1 MKLLLL
7 AAFLFSSLF
16 ATGQDVI
23 VLDGSGKNLNHSI
36 ADQFTIYS
44 STKPIQYGELNLKSV
59 RDRLTK
65 TKLSQSVENLD
76 FTSDYY
82 YIWFNIKNKSGG
94 PKYLYLETA
103 RPITNLVKILPLR
116 EGYLEYTEELQS
128 GDAIPF
134 EEKAIHSNNS
144 ILPLYIPADK
154 EYGFIL
160 SLSSDGEI
168 ISLPMIFWEGSEYE
182 KIQNQRQFSSGIF
195 YGIFVFVILI
205 YFTFFLLLRDRL
217 YLIYTVYVFFSGMLQ
232 FSLEGYAHQFLLP
245 SGGYFTQHIVLFVAG
260 WTVFFAYYYSASY
273 LELTGRLRRTAQI
286 LALLVVLATFAS
298 LIPGTVYEICYPLIN
313 GFSLLSLVF
322 ILYSA
327 LTVRKRSH
335 EVSNLF
341 LFGLISLMGGAIIFI
356 LGNFSLINIPILTQN
371 SLKVGTLIEIICLS
385 ILMAGKYKRL
395 QDEKDA
401 VQKQLFIELEEKNK
415 VTEEANIR
423 LEAEVQARTEK
434 IDQQRAQ
441 LKEKNEDLLDSIKY
455 AKRIQQALL
464 PPEKQ
469 IKKWLPNSFVFY
481 EPKDIVSGDFYWME
495 EVQTSTENPERLL
508 LFATAD
514 CTGHGVPGALVSVVC
529 NNLLK
534 MSKIQREINSTG
546 EALDFIDHEI
556 FTLLN
561 SEYRTEHIRDGMDIS
576 LCALNRS
583 TNKLYFSSA
592 KIPLYLIRNGE
603 LKIFKGDRK
612 SIGYV
617 DDEQGFHYKTEVIQL
632 EKGDCIYSFSDGI
645 VDQFGGEKG
654 KKFLA
659 KRLQNLLLEI
669 CELPMEEQ
677 KKRLSEVVTNWK
689 ENYEQIDDMLLIG
702 ITV

>member
-1 MKLLLL
+1 M
-7 AAFLFSSLF
+7 
-16 ATGQDVI
+16 GQDVI
-23 VLDGSGKNLNHSI
+23 VIDEFGKNLNHSI

-44 STKPIQYGELNLKSV
+44 SEKRIRPEDFKSEKVRKRLKKENL
-59 RDRLTK
+59 T
-65 TKLSQSVENLD
+65 QSVENLD
-76 FTSDYY
+76 FTTKYF
-82 YIWFNIKNKSGG
+82 YIWFNVKNKTNGF
-94 PKYLYLETA
+94 KTFYLETA
-103 RPITNLVKILPLR
+103 RPITNKV
-116 EGYLEYTEELQS
+116 ELFSLDFQSEWALSSSVIS
-128 GDAIPF
+128 GDGIRF
-134 EEKAIHSNNS
+134 EDKSIQNNRS
-144 ILPLYIPADK
+144 ILPFYIERNSESEYLLYL
-154 EYGFIL
+154 G
-160 SLSSDGEI
+160 SDGEI
-168 ISLPMIFWEGSEYE
+168 ISLPMILWEREAFE
-182 KIQNQRQFSSGIF
+182 KIQNQRQFTSGLF
-195 YGIFVFVILI
+195 YGIFLFVILI

-217 YLIYTVYVFFSGMLQ
+217 YLIYTIYVLFSGLLQ
-232 FSLEGYAHQFLLP
+232 FSLEGYAHQYLFP
-245 SGGYFTQHIVLFVAG
+245 SGGYFTQHVVLFVAG

-273 LELTGRLRRTAQI
+273 LKLTGKLKRTAQVLAI
-286 LALLVVLATFAS
+286 LVLLATFAS
-298 LIPGTVYEICYPLIN
+298 LIPGTIYEICYPLIN

-327 LTVRKRSH
+327 LTVRRRSQT
-335 EVSNLF
+335 VNNLF

-356 LGNFSLINIPILTQN
+356 LGNFSVIDIPILTQN

-415 VTEEANIR
+415 LTEETNIR

-441 LKEKNEDLLDSIKY
+441 LKEKNDDLLESIKY

-495 EVQTSTENPERLL
+495 EVETTTKNPEKLL

-514 CTGHGVPGALVSVVC
+514 CTGHGVLGAIVSVLC

-534 MSKIQREINSTG
+534 MSKVQPEINSTG

-561 SEYRTEHIRDGMDIS
+561 SEFRTEHIRDGMDIS
-576 LCALNRS
+576 LCALNLN
-583 TNKLYFSSA
+583 TNKLYFSGA
-592 KIPLYLIRNGE
+592 KIPLYLIRKGE
-603 LKIFKGDRK
+603 LHIYKGDRK

-617 DDEQGFHYKTEVIQL
+617 DDDQGFHYTTEAIQL
-632 EKGDCIYSFSDGI
+632 EEGDRVYSFSDGI
-645 VDQFGGEKG
+645 VDQFGGDKG

-669 CELPMEEQ
+669 YELPMDEQ
-677 KKRLSEVVTNWK
+677 KQRLSDVVNKWK

-702 ITV
+702 IAV